1 MFSWSIKHSE
11 RWGIIYLH
19 EVDGQLLVLLGFSE
33 GGGELQCA
41 I

>member
-1 MFSWSIKHSE
+1 MYSWSIKESG
-11 RWGIIYLH
+11 RWGIVYSH
-19 EVDGQLLVLLGFSE
+19 DVDGQLLVLLDFSE